1 MMTIYFLTLMMMEN
15 KRNVMLDNMYELMIS
30 FIFINNQMVVVFF
43 GEWVIKD

>member
-15 KRNVMLDNMYELMIS
+15 KRNVMLDNMYELIIS

>member
-43 GEWVIKD
+43 CEWVIKD